1 MSVHGLKAVAI
12 QFMAWEPCY
21 SLMLF
26 LRLCLSHCF
35 QSMSISDCWRNAQ
48 LPSALAGG
56 WKSNCDSALAKR
68 EISVAAKANI
78 YSQKIPR
85 LKSRG
90 NYRFQTDFSLFAFH
104 SSLLV
109 PCHYKSCH
117 RDRRSLLNF
126 KHIRALRKHRY
137 IDRAISR
144 FLLGQ
149 QCASDI
155 KDGIHILTT
164 NSFDVQYLFCRHR
177 VNVKCCRGRWIE
189 KSTDDD
195 IHV

>member
-90 NYRFQTDFSLFAFH
+90 NYRFHTTLTIHNSQFTTHTHNSHLTIHTSQFTLTIHNSHLI
-104 SSLLV
+104 LM
-109 PCHYKSCH
+109 PCHYKPCH
-117 RDRRSLLNF
+117 MDISSLLHLQ
-126 KHIRALRKHRY
+126 HIRTLRKHRY
-137 IDRAISR
+137 IDSAINR
-144 FLLGQ
+144 LLLSHQ
-149 QCASDI
+149 YTSDI
-155 KDGIHILTT
+155 KDGIHILSC
-164 NSFDVQYLFCRHR
+164 NSFYV
-177 VNVKCCRGRWIE
+177 
-189 KSTDDD
+189 
-195 IHV
+195 

>member
-1 MSVHGLKAVAI
+1 MFNPYFAFASAFALKAVAI

-90 NYRFQTDFSLFAFH
+90 NYRFQTILTTHNSQFTLTIHTHNSHSQFTIHNSL
-104 SSLLV
+104 
-109 PCHYKSCH
+109 
-117 RDRRSLLNF
+117 N
-126 KHIRALRKHRY
+126 ALQLQTVRKHRY
-137 IDRAISR
+137 IDSAINR
-144 FLLGQ
+144 LLLSHQ
-149 QCASDI
+149 YTSDI
-155 KDGIHILTT
+155 KDGIHILSC
-164 NSFDVQYLFCRHR
+164 NSFYV
-177 VNVKCCRGRWIE
+177 
-189 KSTDDD
+189 
-195 IHV
+195 

>member
-56 WKSNCDSALAKR
+56 LKSNCDSALAKR
-68 EISVAAKANI
+68 EISVAAKAHI

-90 NYRFQTDFSLFAFH
+90 NYRFHTTLT
-104 SSLLV
+104 
-109 PCHYKSCH
+109 
-117 RDRRSLLNF
+117 
-126 KHIRALRKHRY
+126 
-137 IDRAISR
+137 
-144 FLLGQ
+144 
-149 QCASDI
+149 
-155 KDGIHILTT
+155 IHNSQFTTHTHNSHLTT
-164 NSFDVQYLFCRHR
+164 HTHNSHL
-177 VNVKCCRGRWIE
+177 
-189 KSTDDD
+189 T
-195 IHV
+195 IHTHNSQLTPYFNALPLQTVSHGYYQLVAPSAYTNPPKA